1 MCRLLQ
7 AVVRQKAENFD
18 FEESLHYHEH
28 RQEPESV
35 EEVPESSNYLV
46 EKRVAKEDNF
56 AAQHIPSGT
65 TKRVR
70 LTPSLVD
77 LPSTKGP
84 SNLGPGK
91 PIKEGLVEKKGHSV
105 AFLMW
110 PK

>member
-7 AVVRQKAENFD
+7 AVVRQKSENL
-18 FEESLHYHEH
+18 EESFQFDEH
-28 RQEPESV
+28 RQESESV
-35 EEVPESSNYLV
+35 VDVPETSSYQ
-46 EKRVAKEDNF
+46 EKRVYKKDNY
-56 AAQHIPSGT
+56 APQHVPGGII
-65 TKRVR
+65 KRVR

-77 LPSTKGP
+77 LPSTNSP
-84 SNLGPGK
+84 TNLGPGK

>member
-7 AVVRQKAENFD
+7 AVVHQKAGKY
-18 FEESLHYHEH
+18 EESVQYHEH
-28 RQEPESV
+28 SEPV
-35 EEVPESSNYLV
+35 EEVPEISSCLGETTYKRDDYSPQLV
-46 EKRVAKEDNF
+46 
-56 AAQHIPSGT
+56 PSSV

-77 LPSTKGP
+77 LHVSSTQSP
-84 SNLGPGK
+84 TNLGPGK

>member
-7 AVVRQKAENFD
+7 AVVCQKAENFN
-18 FEESLHYHEH
+18 FEESLHYPEH
-28 RQEPESV
+28 RQEPKSL
-35 EEVPESSNYLV
+35 EEVPGSSNYLP
-46 EKRVAKEDNF
+46 EKRVYKEDHY
-56 AAQHIPSGT
+56 ASQHTPSVT

-77 LPSTKGP
+77 LQSTKAP